1 MGRDRDRQSRFG
13 PPNNYKSSNSA
24 VPLMS
29 LKSGMPRNSYEDN
42 NIFSSQGFGSSMS
55 SSYKTPEQIAF
66 GA

>member
-1 MGRDRDRQSRFG
+1 MGRDGDRQSRFG

-42 NIFSSQGFGSSMS
+42 LFSSQNFGSSMS
-55 SSYKTPEQIAF
+55 SSHKTPEQLAF
-66 GA
+66 GI